1 MWGAVAYI
9 LIGIAVLVIAA
20 ALYLWWLD
28 GWLRR
33 LDMSDVERY
42 LRNDMSVPP
51 E

>member
-1 MWGAVAYI
+1 MWSAADYI
-9 LIGIAVLVIAA
+9 LIGIAVLVVAA

-42 LRNDMSVPP
+42 LRNDTQNPQ
-51 E
+51 